1 MRLYVCDSKD
11 GAETEQDLIEIWIYI
26 AQNNPEAA
34 DRVLD
39 DIDER
44 FHALADNPL
53 QQPKIVLPYPKLQAI
68 AVLLIND

>member
-68 AVLLIND
+68 AML